1 MEMNRKS
8 QHRDYPAPPH
18 PSSMPA
24 QTMKGPFPVANGH
37 TGNPAQPE
45 GEKSQESGTVTS
57 NTTIPEDEAI
67 TMDPKP
73 EEDEGPRKRRFGG
86 VMDRFHKK
94 KDSNTVMER
103 TATGQS
109 LRPRQMFTVTGQ
121 LRATLL
127 NSPINVL
134 LIMVPVGIGVHF
146 TKLNPIGVFVINF
159 IAIIPL
165 AAMLSY
171 ATEELALRTGETL
184 GGLLNATFGQV
195 EPAVWQRRLS
205 S

>member
-1 MEMNRKS
+1 
-8 QHRDYPAPPH
+8 
-18 PSSMPA
+18 MPA
-24 QTMKGPFPVANGH
+24 ETMKGSFPVANGH
-37 TGNPAQPE
+37 LGDPAQTE
-45 GEKSQESGTVTS
+45 GEESQESGTVTS

-67 TMDPKP
+67 ILDSKP

-86 VMDRFHKK
+86 VMDRFHRN
-94 KDSNTVMER
+94 KDNHTAMEH

-109 LRPRQMFTVTGQ
+109 QRPKQTFTFTGQ

-127 NSPINVL
+127 NSPINIL

-165 AAMLSY
+165 AAILSY

-184 GGLLNATFGQV
+184 GGLLNATFG
-195 EPAVWQRRLS
+195 
-205 S
+205 